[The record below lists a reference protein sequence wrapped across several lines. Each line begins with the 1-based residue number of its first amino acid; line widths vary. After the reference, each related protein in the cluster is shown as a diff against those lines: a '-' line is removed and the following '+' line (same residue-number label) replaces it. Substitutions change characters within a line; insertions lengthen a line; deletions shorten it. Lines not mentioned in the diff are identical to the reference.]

1 MSEPAPRSTAPEAT
15 PGQLLLAA
23 TAAFCA
29 YFCTYAFRKPF
40 TAGTYED
47 QEVFGWALKITLVIS
62 QLLGYM
68 LSKFIGIKVISEMRS
83 ERRALAILGLIAIAE
98 AALVG
103 FAFLPVPL
111 KVVMMFLNG
120 IPLGMVF
127 GLIMAYLEG
136 RRQTE
141 LLTAALCA
149 SFIVASGVVKSVGR
163 WVIEDWDISEFLM
176 PMVTGLLFL
185 PGLLLSV
192 WVLQLT
198 PPPSRRDEEKR
209 TRREAMDR
217 AQRGQFLRAYWPG
230 LSLLV
235 FVYVALTISRTLRD
249 DFAVEIWRD
258 LGIDRT
264 PSIFATT
271 ETVVGIV
278 VTALSGLAML
288 IPRNRQALRVTMSL
302 MGVAFLL
309 TAGAVLLQTSG
320 RIASFPFMV
329 ACGIGLYVPYVAFH
343 TTVLERLIAAARRP
357 CNFGFLMYL
366 ADSIGY
372 LGYAALIILKTA
384 NMTAENVLPMFL
396 QTSLILSAVSIV
408 ALAAALLYFE
418 RVLPD
423 EEPLTAIEAIPPPRA
438 ELAPT
443 EN

>member
-1 MSEPAPRSTAPEAT
+1 MSESAIPSPATHAT
-15 PGQLLLAA
+15 RRQLLLAA
-23 TAAFCA
+23 TAAFSA

-40 TAGTYED
+40 TAGTFEG
-47 QEVFGWALKITLVIS
+47 QEVFGWSLKITLVIS

-83 ERRALAILGLIAIAE
+83 EGRALAILGLIAIAE

-111 KVVMMFLNG
+111 KVVMLFING
-120 IPLGMVF
+120 LPLGMIF

-149 SFIVASGVVKSVGR
+149 SFIVASGFVKSVGQ
-163 WVIEDWDISEFLM
+163 WLMQSWGLSEFQM
-176 PMVTGLLFL
+176 PMVAGLLFL
-185 PGLLLSV
+185 PGLLLAV
-192 WVLQLT
+192 WVLQST
-198 PPPSRRDEEKR
+198 PPPSQDDER
-209 TRREAMDR
+209 MRSRREAMDR
-217 AQRGQFLRAYWPG
+217 VQRGQFLKAYWPG
-230 LSLLV
+230 LTLLV
-235 FVYVALTISRTLRD
+235 VVYVALTMTRTLRD

-258 LGIDRT
+258 LGIDKT
-264 PSIFATT
+264 PSIFART

-288 IPRNRQALRVTMSL
+288 IPHNRQALRVTMSL
-302 MGVAFLL
+302 MGVAFVL
-309 TAGAVLLQTSG
+309 TAGAMLLQKSG
-320 RIASFPFMV
+320 RVSPFPFMV
-329 ACGIGLYVPYVAFH
+329 TCGIGLYVPYVAFH

-372 LGYAALIILKTA
+372 LGYAILIILKTA
-384 NMTAENVLPMFL
+384 NMTAEKVLPMFL
-396 QTSLILSAVSIV
+396 QTSLILSMLSIV

-418 RVLPD
+418 RALPD
-423 EEPLTAIEAIPPPRA
+423 EEPATAVEAIPPPRV
-438 ELAPT
+438 ELAPSQ
-443 EN
+443 E